1 MMSTTPNI
9 PQNMKAAQF
18 QVPVGLN
25 MSLHYLA
32 FQSPSFCQDN
42 DKQTEDNW
50 IKCFIFVLLW
60 FDSFLVLWIVKK
72 IKHYILNFASN
83 IIFS

>member
-25 MSLHYLA
+25 MSLLYLA

-50 IKCFIFVLLW
+50 IKCFVFVLLC
-60 FDSFLVLWIVKK
+60 FDGFLVLWI
-72 IKHYILNFASN
+72 KHYILTFASN
-83 IIFS
+83 IICS